1 MPDSGTSM
9 YTEEWKMA
17 GKRVTGRFYVF
28 LMLVAAI
35 VLFLFRDSIFG
46 VSHVAVVI
54 NASTSDVRTAQGV
67 IIRDERVLTET
78 QVTRVEY
85 IASEHT
91 LVNKGDPVAC
101 VYSLEYSEKL
111 INELDKVRKNI
122 QEYHKI
128 VLGNEL
134 DAQLE
139 MFDVSVKQ
147 RALELRSLVNRKTSG
162 NLLKLVSLLEEAMD
176 ERRQYMSQNMRSD
189 AKLIKY
195 YDEEGQKINTI
206 SGWRSVKGAEI
217 PGVVSFYMD
226 GYEAAL
232 TPEALDTLTIEDMRT
247 VLAGGSLGETAGRA
261 VTSVFRVVNQN
272 HWYLAVIS
280 NDTGWNPVIGLNYS
294 FQMEGFEDLV
304 YTGTV
309 VRVQKTGSSVM
320 AQLEVTDPIGPLIYQ
335 RVGGVALGTNLSGL
349 SVPSRAIAEINGQN
363 GVWLYDVPGGTFV
376 PVEVISN
383 DGRNALVTPLADGVL
398 GSGSQILIK

>member
-1 MPDSGTSM
+1 
-9 YTEEWKMA
+9 MA

-35 VLFLFRDSIFG
+35 ILFLFRDSIFG

-54 NASTSDVRTAQGV
+54 NASTSDVRSAQGV

-85 IASEHT
+85 IASENT

-139 MFDVSVKQ
+139 IYDVSVKQ
-147 RALELRSLVNRKTSG
+147 RALELRNLVNRRTSG
-162 NLLKLVSLLEEAMD
+162 NLPKMVSLLQEAME
-176 ERRQYMSQNMRSD
+176 ERRDYMSQKMRSD

-195 YDEEGQKINTI
+195 YEEEKQKINTI
-206 SGWRSVKGAEI
+206 SGWRSVKNAEI

-226 GYEAAL
+226 GYELSL
-232 TPEALDTLTIEDMRT
+232 TPEALDTLTVDDVRA
-247 VLAGGSLGETAGRA
+247 VLEGRPLGETGVRA
-261 VTSVFRVVNQN
+261 STSVFRVVDQN
-272 HWYLAVIS
+272 HWYLAVVS
-280 NDTGWNPVIGLNYS
+280 GDVGWNPVIGGSYS
-294 FQMEGFEDLV
+294 FQMEGFEDIV
-304 YTGTV
+304 YSGTV
-309 VRVQKTGSSVM
+309 IRVQKTGSSVM

-335 RVGGVALGTNLSGL
+335 RAGGVALGTNLSGL
-349 SVPSRAIAEINGQN
+349 SVPSRAIDEINGQN

-383 DGRNALVTPLADGVL
+383 DGKTALVAPLADGVL